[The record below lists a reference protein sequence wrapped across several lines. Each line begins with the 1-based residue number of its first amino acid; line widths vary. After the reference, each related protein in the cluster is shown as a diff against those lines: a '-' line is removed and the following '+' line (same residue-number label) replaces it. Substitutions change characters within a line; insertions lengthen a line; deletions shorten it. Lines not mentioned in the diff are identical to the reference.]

1 MDENDEVK
9 VTQLLDDY
17 YLVETPT
24 RFIVYENL
32 YTKAL
37 RTRRFIV
44 RKSDEIKNPEDVLT
58 MWTASL
64 N

>member
-1 MDENDEVK
+1 MEENDVK

-17 YLVETPT
+17 HLVETPT
-24 RFIVYENL
+24 KFIVYEHL

-44 RKSDEIKNPEDVLT
+44 RKNSEIKDADAVLT
-58 MWTASL
+58 MWVASQ